1 MPKLA
6 VSLARH
12 NPRMRGRS
20 ICEIFGAYGWNAG
33 LSFMRAI
40 LNFHL
45 ASGVNHY
52 IPHAYSMCLPEV
64 FRGNADEHRNGGGFT
79 PPGYCMSYLAP
90 AFYAGGFNPQYGIF
104 CKLMRYA
111 QRVCHLLAGGE
122 HLADIAIYYNAEG
135 DWVNQGAVTSL
146 DEVCAALTR
155 HRRQALRRP
164 LHARGRAAGHFV

>member
-1 MPKLA
+1 MPHALSQGTRLKNTLFYQYTMPKLA

-20 ICEIFGAYGWNAG
+20 VCEIFGAYGWNAG

-64 FRGNADEHRNGGGFT
+64 FRGDTGKRRSGGGFT

-90 AFYAGGFNPQYGIF
+90 TFYAGGFNPQYGIF

-111 QRVCHLLAGGE
+111 QRVCHLLADGE
-122 HLADIAIYYNAEG
+122 HLTD
-135 DWVNQGAVTSL
+135 VSL
-146 DEVCAALTR
+146 Y
-155 HRRQALRRP
+155 
-164 LHARGRAAGHFV
+164 